1 MQTVDGLA
9 LPKKSAK
16 EEAAAMT
23 TVDITCVP
31 STAFTRSV
39 STNLHDPGGGSFLF
53 GKHQSYSQISYWI
66 VTAYICE
73 EEGLKWMVPVFR
85 FFEYVNFERKE
96 QKVNSRS

>member
-23 TVDITCVP
+23 TVDITWVP
-31 STAFTRSV
+31 STAFIRSV

-53 GKHQSYSQISYWI
+53 GNISLI
-66 VTAYICE
+66 
-73 EEGLKWMVPVFR
+73 LKSHTGFCNCL
-85 FFEYVNFERKE
+85 YL
-96 QKVNSRS
+96 